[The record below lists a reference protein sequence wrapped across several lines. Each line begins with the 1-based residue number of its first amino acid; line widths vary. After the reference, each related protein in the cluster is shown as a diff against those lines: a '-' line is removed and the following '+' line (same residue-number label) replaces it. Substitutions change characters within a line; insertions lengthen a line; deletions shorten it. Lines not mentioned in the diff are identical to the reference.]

1 MANIKYTDVQ
11 IEFLESNLM
20 KYSLVEL
27 TELYNSTFETFKSPV
42 AIKNTLN
49 RNKIKKPKPAEI
61 SQSDLEVF
69 FAANINCTVDE
80 LTRRYNKKFASN
92 LCSASVRIRRNKFI
106 AKIENEEEEQTLAFT
121 PYDESLNPHILEL
134 ASSSWGLLLSK
145 PSIRQKAA

>member
-69 FAANINCTVDE
+69 FAANINCTIDE
-80 LTRRYNKKFASN
+80 LTHRYNKKFASN

-106 AKIENEEEEQTLAFT
+106 KKIEEEEEHTLAFR

-134 ASSSWGLLLSK
+134 ASSSWGVLLSK
-145 PSIRQKAA
+145 PSIRRKAA

>member
-27 TELYNSTFETFKSPV
+27 TELYNSTFKTFKSPV

-69 FAANINCTVDE
+69 FAANINCTIDE
-80 LTRRYNKKFASN
+80 LTHRYNKKFASN

-106 AKIENEEEEQTLAFT
+106 KKIEEEEEHTLAFR

-134 ASSSWGLLLSK
+134 ASSSWGVLLSK
-145 PSIRQKAA
+145 PSIRRKAA